1 VVRGAIREERRIR
14 RTGRRR
20 LGGHE
25 PHTLP
30 REPKARGHEKG
41 SRPPPHR
48 AGDPRRGACVAPQ
61 SLDALR
67 RDELTGLHV
76 GRLKHWAA
84 PLDLDYLEIEI
95 LSIEP
100 LDVKKNCVK
109 LPGVAPSP
117 PEQDH
122 VDAFLSRI
130 HLAFPDLD
138 LEVEGIVD
146 RIGGIHRRINR
157 MLDETLG
164 EFGLDMGEYKVL
176 NSLTQIGA
184 PHRSTPGR
192 LAKRMELSSGA
203 MTNRLDRL
211 EEAGLVRR
219 LPDPEDRRSVV
230 VELTDH
236 GRETT
241 KKAIGVQAQKEALM
255 AAALTPREQK
265 QLNGLLRKVM
275 VEFER
280 RER

>member
-1 VVRGAIREERRIR
+1 
-14 RTGRRR
+14 
-20 LGGHE
+20 
-25 PHTLP
+25 
-30 REPKARGHEKG
+30 
-41 SRPPPHR
+41 
-48 AGDPRRGACVAPQ
+48 
-61 SLDALR
+61 
-67 RDELTGLHV
+67 
-76 GRLKHWAA
+76 
-84 PLDLDYLEIEI
+84 
-95 LSIEP
+95 
-100 LDVKKNCVK
+100 
-109 LPGVAPSP
+109 VAPSP
-117 PEQDH
+117 SEQDH

-130 HLAFPDLD
+130 QLAFPDLD

-157 MLDETLG
+157 MLDETLA

-176 NSLTQIGA
+176 NSLTQIGT

-219 LPDPEDRRSVV
+219 LPDPDDRRSVV

-255 AAALTPREQK
+255 AAALAPREQK

-275 VEFER
+275 IEFER